1 MDFGTLLAYSMLRRS
16 TDMWKSDRET
26 VIAMALGAVLFVAY
40 CIAGAGDLAE
50 EQRRAEETWAKP
62 VVSETG
68 IEEAWQ

>member
-1 MDFGTLLAYSMLRRS
+1 MSGNKETILA
-16 TDMWKSDRET
+16 
-26 VIAMALGAVLFVAY
+26 VALGAVLFVAY

-50 EQRRAEETWAKP
+50 EQRQAEETWQRP